1 MIRLFKI
8 LKRRIDI
15 YRAETQLKFILEN
28 QERYIRN
35 LILEL

>member
-1 MIRLFKI
+1 MIRFFKL

-28 QERYIRN
+28 QEC
-35 LILEL
+35 

>member
-1 MIRLFKI
+1 MIKFFKL

-35 LILEL
+35 LILKL